1 MHFCFHFMERPWAKS
16 GSALHQPP
24 SPLSPAPK
32 RTSAPKLSPS
42 RGWGG
47 DKKVSKSSPLVPG
60 PARRG
65 RAARAL
71 GALGPTRLRSPD
83 VPSPRSRK
91 SMCLS
96 TTVSLLRPAS
106 PAVSAGMRKSEQG
119 WRGAGR
125 VGGGTRAPRPQR
137 GPLDRAGLPWWRVR
151 ARPPCACG
159 LLSRAAR
166 PARWRG
172 KGQRLAGPEQV
183 RPRGGSG
190 PGGRARGLA
199 GPGQSAPRHVRSTGG
214 GKRRARGGRAAA
226 APPSRPRRL
235 RPGLRG
241 APGAGPARGAGRGRR
256 RREARPTGRAGE
268 AVSAS
273 PGRSGGETSSSC
285 PGSLVHFSLFLS
297 RSLSHF
303 LAGNSH

>member
-1 MHFCFHFMERPWAKS
+1 MGIKKFPRV
-16 GSALHQPP
+16 
-24 SPLSPAPK
+24 PLWFRVPQ
-32 RTSAPKLSPS
+32 
-42 RGWGG
+42 GEGG
-47 DKKVSKSSPLVPG
+47 LPEH
-60 PARRG
+60 
-65 RAARAL
+65 
-71 GALGPTRLRSPD
+71 LGPSGQPACEVQMCLRPALA
-83 VPSPRSRK
+83 K

-172 KGQRLAGPEQV
+172 KGQRLAGPERV